1 MPKPKIVNGKKE
13 KQQSGL
19 IIAMNLHETLKKYLA
34 RASLIF
40 IGADSCRTNT
50 GLKNIYTL
58 AGAGDQGG
66 PGPP

>member
-50 GLKNIYTL
+50 GLKNIYM
-58 AGAGDQGG
+58 
-66 PGPP
+66 

>member
-34 RASLIF
+34 RARLIF
-40 IGADSCRTNT
+40 IGADSCSTNT
-50 GLKNIYTL
+50 GWK
-58 AGAGDQGG
+58 
-66 PGPP
+66 